1 MFCKK
6 LSYLDLMSDLHFM
19 AYDIQLM
26 FFFLSHLF
34 AILVSKVYS
43 GPHHWIRLLYNVD
56 WLGLVS
62 L

>member
-43 GPHHWIRLLYNVD
+43 DPHH
-56 WLGLVS
+56 
-62 L
+62 